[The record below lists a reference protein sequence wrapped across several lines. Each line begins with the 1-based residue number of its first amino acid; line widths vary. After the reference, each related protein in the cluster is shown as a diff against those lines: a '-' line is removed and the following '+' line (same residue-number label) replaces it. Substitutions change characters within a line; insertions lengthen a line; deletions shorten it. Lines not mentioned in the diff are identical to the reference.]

1 MKDKLVKGVAW
12 LGAAK
17 IVVNLL
23 ALCSTVVLARLLT
36 PADFG
41 LVAIVMALL
50 AIVESVTD
58 LSLASALIHHQNP
71 TEDHFHTAWSLNL
84 TRGLLIAAVFACAA
98 PYVADYYHDSRLTE
112 IMWVIGASIFVTGFN
127 NPKLVVLTRDLIFW
141 QQFVM
146 TVSQKL
152 AGFVVGVTLAFI
164 FKSYWAI
171 VGGTVAS
178 QLVGVIVTY
187 MVVPY
192 RPRFSYRY
200 TREIW
205 SFSVWLTLG
214 KMINTI
220 NWKFDHLMIG
230 SYLGTKALGFYTVGD
245 NLAAMPTR
253 EAIQPLE
260 STLFPGFK
268 HLVHDKLRL
277 RNAYVSAQ
285 GVITALALPLGVG
298 FAVISHPLVLLLMGE
313 KWLPIVSII
322 QVLSCIFVLQTI
334 ASQVHPLAMALGKT
348 KMLFY
353 RDAVSICIRIP
364 IIVGGM
370 IVGGLIG
377 LIYAR
382 AVTGILAL
390 GINMFLVRNLID
402 LNVTSQVTSNI
413 RSILSVIMMG
423 VSIFFIQ
430 SWWGAEENSFELGK
444 LLALLVSVGFIV
456 YISSHLGFWMLMK
469 KPSGPE
475 VEMIL
480 LSKKFVEKIKAF
492 FSKK

>member
-17 IVVNLL
+17 VVVNIL

-50 AIVESVTD
+50 AIVESITD
-58 LSLASALIHHQNP
+58 LSLASALIHHQDP
-71 TEDHFHTAWSLNL
+71 SEHHFHTAWTLNL
-84 TRGLLIAAVFACAA
+84 TRGLVIALLFVMAA
-98 PYVADYYHDSRLTE
+98 PFVADYYHDARLTE

-127 NPKLVVLTRDLIFW
+127 NPKMVVLTRDLIFW

-178 QLVGVIVTY
+178 QVVGVIVTY
-187 MVVPY
+187 LVVPY
-192 RPRFSYRY
+192 KPKFSYRH

-205 SFSVWLTLG
+205 SFSIWLTLG

-230 SYLGTKALGFYTVGD
+230 SYLGTKSLGFYTVGD

-268 HLVHDKLRL
+268 HLVHDKQRL

-285 GVITALALPLGVG
+285 GLISALALPLGVG
-298 FAVISHPLVLLLMGE
+298 FAMVAHPLILLLMGE
-313 KWLPIVSII
+313 KWLPVVQVI
-322 QVLSCIFVLQTI
+322 QVISCVFVLQTI
-334 ASQVHPLAMALGKT
+334 GSQVHPLAMALGET
-348 KMLFY
+348 KVLFK
-353 RDAVSICIRIP
+353 RDLISFFIRLP
-364 IIVGGM
+364 IIIAGLLM
-370 IVGGLIG
+370 AGLIG
-377 LIYAR
+377 VVYGR
-382 AVTGILAL
+382 AISGTISLL
-390 GINMFLVRNLID
+390 INMHLISKMIP
-402 LNVTSQVTSNI
+402 LSVLSQLKANI
-413 RSILSVIMMG
+413 RSLLSVTLMAVGLLLIRSIMGNATTPVGLITELIILCSSGALIYIAVHSFLWLIMG
-423 VSIFFIQ
+423 
-430 SWWGAEENSFELGK
+430 
-444 LLALLVSVGFIV
+444 
-456 YISSHLGFWMLMK
+456 

-475 VEMIL
+475 VEALRITSSL
-480 LSKKFVEKIKAF
+480 LVRIKA
-492 FSKK
+492 KLGR

>member
-17 IVVNLL
+17 IVVNIL

-58 LSLASALIHHQNP
+58 LSLASALIHHKNP
-71 TEDHFHTAWSLNL
+71 SEDHFHTAWSLNL
-84 TRGLLIAAVFACAA
+84 TRGLLIAAMFACAA
-98 PYVADYYHDSRLTE
+98 PYVADYYHDSRLKE

-127 NPKLVVLTRDLIFW
+127 NPKMVVLTRDLIFW

-187 MVVPY
+187 LVVPY
-192 RPRFSYRY
+192 RPRFSYRH

-230 SYLGTKALGFYTVGD
+230 SYLGTKSLGFYTVGD

-268 HLVHDKLRL
+268 HLVHDKIRL

-298 FAVISHPLVLLLMGE
+298 FAMVAHPLILLLMGE
-313 KWLPIVSII
+313 KWLPVVQVIQII
-322 QVLSCIFVLQTI
+322 SCVFVLQTI
-334 ASQVHPLAMALGKT
+334 GSQVHPLAMALGET
-348 KMLFY
+348 KVLFK
-353 RDAVSICIRIP
+353 RDFISFFIRLP
-364 IIVGGM
+364 IIIAGM
-370 IVGGLIG
+370 FMAGLMG
-377 LIYAR
+377 VVYGR
-382 AVTGILAL
+382 AISGTISLV
-390 GINMFLVRNLID
+390 INMHLISKMIP
-402 LNVTSQVTSNI
+402 LSVLSQLKGNI
-413 RSILSVIMMG
+413 RSLLSV
-423 VSIFFIQ
+423 VSMAAILYCIK
-430 SWWGAEENSFELGK
+430 S
-444 LLALLVSVGFIV
+444 LLVLESNTSGLVLELMVLCASGAIS
-456 YISSHLGFWMLMK
+456 YISIHVLLWHIMSRPL
-469 KPSGPE
+469 GPE
-475 VEMIL
+475 SEALRIIKAAL
-480 LSKKFVEKIKAF
+480 ARIKAKLSK
-492 FSKK
+492 

>member
-1 MKDKLVKGVAW
+1 
-12 LGAAK
+12 
-17 IVVNLL
+17 
-23 ALCSTVVLARLLT
+23 LT

-58 LSLASALIHHQNP
+58 LSLASALIHHKNP
-71 TEDHFHTAWSLNL
+71 SEDHFHTAWSLNL
-84 TRGLLIAAVFACAA
+84 TRGLLIAAMFACAA
-98 PYVADYYHDSRLTE
+98 PYVADYYHDSRLKE

-127 NPKLVVLTRDLIFW
+127 NPKMVVLTRDLIFW

-152 AGFVVGVTLAFI
+152 AGFVVGVTLAFV

-187 MVVPY
+187 LVVPY
-192 RPRFSYRY
+192 RPRFSYRH

-230 SYLGTKALGFYTVGD
+230 SYLGTKSLGFYTVGD

-268 HLVHDKLRL
+268 HLVHDKTRL

-285 GVITALALPLGVG
+285 GLISALALPLGVG
-298 FAVISHPLVLLLMGE
+298 FAMVAHPLILLLMGE
-313 KWLPIVSII
+313 KWLPVVQVI
-322 QVLSCIFVLQTI
+322 QVISCVFVLQTI
-334 ASQVHPLAMALGKT
+334 GSQVHPLAMALGET
-348 KMLFY
+348 KVLFK
-353 RDAVSICIRIP
+353 RDLISFFIRLP
-364 IIVGGM
+364 IIIAGM
-370 IVGGLIG
+370 FIAGLMGVVYGRAISG
-377 LIYAR
+377 TISLLINMHLISKMIPLSVLSQLRGNVRSLLSAISM
-382 AVTGILAL
+382 AVALFLIRDLTGID
-390 GINMFLVRNLID
+390 GSTTQLIFH
-402 LNVTSQVTSNI
+402 LIVL
-413 RSILSVIMMG
+413 SISGAFVYL
-423 VSIFFIQ
+423 FIHFCL
-430 SWWGAEENSFELGK
+430 W
-444 LLALLVSVGFIV
+444 IV
-456 YISSHLGFWMLMK
+456 MK

-475 VEMIL
+475 TEFMRIASTL
-480 LSKKFVEKIKAF
+480 WQKAKAKFLK
-492 FSKK
+492 